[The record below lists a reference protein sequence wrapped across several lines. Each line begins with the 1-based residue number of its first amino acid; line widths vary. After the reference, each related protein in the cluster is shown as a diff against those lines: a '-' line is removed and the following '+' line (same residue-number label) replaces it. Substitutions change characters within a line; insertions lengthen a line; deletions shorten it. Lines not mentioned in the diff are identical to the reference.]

1 MRTLSL
7 LMVAAA
13 AFVAPPTL
21 AQNPPQGTP
30 TRIRGTV
37 RRIRRAQSAVK
48 TRRADRGG
56 ALADNFSV
64 PP

>member
-1 MRTLSL
+1 MRTLPL

-13 AFVAPPTL
+13 AFVALPTL

-37 RRIRRAQSAVK
+37 EKLDEHNLAV
-48 TRRADRGG
+48 
-56 ALADNFSV
+56 
-64 PP
+64 